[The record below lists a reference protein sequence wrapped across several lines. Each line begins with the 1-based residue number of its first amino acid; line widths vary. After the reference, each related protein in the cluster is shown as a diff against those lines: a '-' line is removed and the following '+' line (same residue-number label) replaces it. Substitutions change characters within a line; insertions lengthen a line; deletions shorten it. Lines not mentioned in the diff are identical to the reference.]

1 MTTLRV
7 GIIGGGTGGL
17 CLAHGLRRAGVEV
30 AVYERSRSRTERL
43 QGYRVHINP
52 HGARALHA
60 CLPPSLWERFVAT
73 SGDGGAFGFLTE
85 QLKELLVIDTDPG
98 PDPVRAHH
106 SVSRITLHQ
115 LLSAELDGILH
126 HGKEF
131 VRYADGGRRI
141 CFADG
146 TEAEADV
153 LIGADGANSRVRAQF
168 LPHATRVDTGIRAI
182 VGKLPLRDANLP
194 RRLAEGP
201 NTIMPRKDCGMFTA
215 PHESPGVDDETASL
229 EPELFGN
236 TEGYLMWSFAAR
248 REFYRRELS
257 ELDGDGL
264 KSVVRGHI
272 RDWHPELDRIVE
284 RSPAAAVS
292 LVPILTSEPVEPW
305 EPGRVTLLG
314 DAAHSM
320 TPFRGIGANTAL
332 RDAELL
338 CAELSR
344 GGSSAVAAIG
354 NYEERMRDYGF
365 AAVRAS
371 RRSAE
376 QFVSGNAAARLAF
389 RGALRFLTAVPPL
402 KRRAFAE
409 HGTD

>member
-7 GIIGGGTGGL
+7 GIVGGGTGGL

-43 QGYRVHINP
+43 QGYRVHISP
-52 HGARALHA
+52 HGSQALHA

-73 SGDGGAFGFLTE
+73 AGQPGVFGFLTE
-85 QLKELLVIDTDPG
+85 QLRELLVIDGEPE
-98 PDPVRAHH
+98 PDPARAHH

-115 LLSAELDGILH
+115 VLSAELDGILH
-126 HGKEF
+126 YDKEF
-131 VRYADGGRRI
+131 VRYTDGGRRL

-153 LIGADGANSRVRAQF
+153 LVGADGANSRVRAQF
-168 LPHATRVDTGIRAI
+168 LPHAKRVDTGILAI
-182 VGKLPLRDANLP
+182 AGKLPLRGANLP
-194 RRLAEGP
+194 SRLADGP
-201 NTIMPRKDCGMFTA
+201 NMIMPRRDCGMFTA
-215 PHESPGVDDETASL
+215 PHQSPGVDDETAAL
-229 EPELFGN
+229 DPGLFGN

-248 REFYRRELS
+248 RPFFGRDMS
-257 ELDGDGL
+257 ELDGAGI
-264 KSVVRGHI
+264 KAVVGELI
-272 RDWHPELDRIVE
+272 RDWHPELGRIVAD
-284 RSPAAAVS
+284 SPDGTVT
-292 LVPILTSEPVEPW
+292 LLPILSSEPVAPW

-320 TPFRGIGANTAL
+320 TPFRGIGANIAL

-344 GGSSAVAAIG
+344 GGPSAIG
-354 NYEERMRDYGF
+354 AYEERMRDYGF

-371 RRSAE
+371 RKSAE
-376 QFVSGNAAARLAF
+376 QFVSGNAAGRLAF
-389 RGALRFLTAVPPL
+389 RGVLRFLTAVPPL

-409 HGTD
+409 QGND